1 LSKQQIAV
9 VWLTSIENLTE
20 GWAEHESDMALSASP
35 GNILA
40 GMGKTINP
48 VIPANATIAA
58 TH

>member
-9 VWLTSIENLTE
+9 AWLISIENLPE
-20 GWAEHESDMALSASP
+20 GWAEHEPVMALSASL